1 MSRYTICFDDNED
14 ADILRWMDAQ
24 VNKSMSLKALI
35 ERSIKQEGYHDIFK
49 VAWERNMCN
58 SNQIFHEPV
67 QATPEYNAQQP
78 RKKRGRPRKNASPF
92 PTSVSV
98 MQKIE
103 AEKQN
108 EENTQ
113 VNPSLPTQSDIAQS
127 TNIALSPA
135 NNSEAVSVPEIPAEQ
150 SKEYIS
156 NKQSAIPENQSL
168 KTAKNN
174 TEIENDGYQRPGN
187 VSFDMAKF
195 MG

>member
-1 MSRYTICFDDNED
+1 MSRYTICFNDDED

-58 SNQIFHEPV
+58 SNQMFHEPV
-67 QATPEYNAQQP
+67 QAAPEYDAQQP
-78 RKKRGRPRKNASPF
+78 RKKRGRPRKNTSSLPA
-92 PTSVSV
+92 SVSV
-98 MQKIE
+98 MPKTE
-103 AEKQN
+103 TVKKS

-113 VNPSLPTQSDIAQS
+113 VNPVPTAQPGTAQS

-135 NNSEAVSVPEIPAEQ
+135 NSSEAISVPEIPAEQ

-168 KTAKNN
+168 KATKDNA
-174 TEIENDGYQRPGN
+174 EIENDGYQRPGN